1 LVVRRARRFVGR
13 PFQVLSEGTY
23 VQSFAAATKLFA
35 VIALHCNRFKRGL
48 VLQKRQ
54 LRSV

>member
-1 LVVRRARRFVGR
+1 VQRARRFVGR

-23 VQSFAAATKLFA
+23 VQSFAAPTKLFA
-35 VIALHCNRFKRGL
+35 VIALHRDRFKRGL